1 MQRATSTCRRVG
13 LRVCTEFPLCPR
25 SYCRVA
31 ASWPHMALSAHS
43 GMADALGVSFRAPI
57 LNRDRATVD
66 QAKFT
71 NRSTNAVVL
80 GIFAAALLNRKP
92 TVGSCS
98 PVALA
103 L

>member
-43 GMADALGVSFRAPI
+43 GMADALGVSFRPPI

-71 NRSTNAVVL
+71 QSLHER
-80 GIFAAALLNRKP
+80 
-92 TVGSCS
+92 CS
-98 PVALA
+98 PWNICRGVIE
-103 L
+103 